1 MAPAARAQPWAGD
14 PADAGADGS
23 LRSEHGRIGYGG
35 AYVQAARKGAGG
47 VSVEPQI
54 SIAVDGAD
62 NDVVVARITGEID
75 LASADTVGG
84 ELASAV
90 PNRALGL
97 VLDLSGTSYLD
108 SSGVSLIF
116 ELAERLRRR
125 QQQLQLVVPRD
136 APLLRVLRIVK
147 AADVVPIT
155 GSVDEAAAQI
165 RAGL

>member
-1 MAPAARAQPWAGD
+1 MSDELG
-14 PADAGADGS
+14 
-23 LRSEHGRIGYGG
+23 
-35 AYVQAARKGAGG
+35 
-47 VSVEPQI
+47 I
-54 SIAVDGAD
+54 SIDGD
-62 NDVVVARITGEID
+62 EDIVVARITGEID
-75 LASADTVGG
+75 LASAETVGA
-84 ELASAV
+84 ELAGAV

-97 VLDLSGTSYLD
+97 IVDLSGTSYLD
-108 SSGVSLIF
+108 SSGVSLVF

-125 QQQLQLVVPRD
+125 QQQLRLVVPED